1 MVQNIEFVFLG
12 LVVGVVSGLMGVGG
26 AVFLVPALVYLF
38 GWQQHLAQGTTLG
51 MLTLPIVI
59 LGAWQYYQAGN
70 MNIKVA
76 LLLGLGVFIGGYVGG
91 LACRN
96 QFGSP
101 DEHPELWAG
110 PRACRRGSRR
120 GTKRQP
126 FPSAAN
132 ATGPG

>member
-91 LACRN
+91 LLAN
-96 QFGSP
+96 QLPSTTLQRIFGVV
-101 DEHPELWAG
+101 LFLIAIKMILG
-110 PRACRRGSRR
+110 
-120 GTKRQP
+120 K
-126 FPSAAN
+126 
-132 ATGPG
+132 

>member
-1 MVQNIEFVFLG
+1 MIHNIEFITLG
-12 LVVGVVSGLMGVGG
+12 LAVGVLSGLLGIGG

-91 LACRN
+91 LLANHLPATTLQRV
-96 QFGSP
+96 FGIV
-101 DEHPELWAG
+101 LLFIAIKMILG
-110 PRACRRGSRR
+110 
-120 GTKRQP
+120 K
-126 FPSAAN
+126 
-132 ATGPG
+132 